1 MNVAPSDPNRRRLR
15 FLVAIASYGRKND
28 SFLRR
33 IIQKYQSMAMEVDVV
48 VLSEAPKDLGSEVGV
63 VVGLPSKNPW
73 SLPFGH
79 KKIFAENLERYDL
92 FAYSEDDMEVTE
104 QNIQAF
110 LQATSALNANEI
122 AGFLRYEIDPSGI
135 WSLPEA
141 HWTYHWKPE
150 SIARRNGYIIGEFTN
165 EHAAFYLLTQA
176 QLRKAIASGGFL
188 RGPCEGHYD
197 MLCTAATDPYT
208 NCGFRKVICLSA
220 LEDFL
225 IHHLPDRY
233 VGQLGLPLSSFKEQ
247 IKTLEAIAARAHPAS
262 TLCGVESKLIH
273 GRWSKS
279 YYEKPAEEL
288 LKMVPANAK
297 TVLSIGCGGGAT
309 ENVLKQRGAKVTA
322 LPLDSVIGAVAARL
336 GVEVI
341 YGSWEECQKQLEGQK
356 FDCVLMANLLYL
368 LPNPGEILRQC
379 ARFVEKDGTLVVG
392 GPNFGRIP
400 ILIRR
405 ALGRWDY
412 RKLRTFVE
420 SGINVSG
427 PAALA
432 KDIRNSGIQA
442 INIKWCGRTQPES
455 IGGSI
460 QMALGRF
467 WADSWILQAWF

>member
-1 MNVAPSDPNRRRLR
+1 MNVTPSDLNHPRLR
-15 FLVAIASYGRKND
+15 FLVAIASYGVKND
-28 SFLRR
+28 AFLRR
-33 IIQKYQSMAMEVDVV
+33 IIQKYQSMPMEVDVV
-48 VLSEAPKDLGSEVGV
+48 VLSEAPKNLGPTVKV
-63 VVGLPSKNPW
+63 IVGLPSSNPW

-79 KKIFAENLERYDL
+79 KKLFAENLERYDL

-110 LQATSALNANEI
+110 LQATSALNADEI
-122 AGFLRYEIDPSGI
+122 AGFLRYEINSSGI

-150 SIARRNGYIIGEFTN
+150 SIARRNGYTIGEFTN

-188 RGPCEGHYD
+188 RDPCEGHYD

-225 IHHLPDRY
+225 IHHLPNRY
-233 VGQLGLPLSSFKEQ
+233 VGQLGLPLSTFKEQ
-247 IKTLEAIAARAHPAS
+247 IKTLEAIAAGTHPAS
-262 TLCGVESKLIH
+262 TLCGVESKVIH

-288 LKMVPANAK
+288 VKMVPADAK
-297 TVLSIGCGGGAT
+297 TVLSIGCGWGT
-309 ENVLKQRGAKVTA
+309 MENVLKQRGAKVTA
-322 LPLDSVIGAVAARL
+322 LPLDSVIGAAAARL
-336 GVEVI
+336 GIEVI
-341 YGSWEECQKQLEGQK
+341 YGSWEECQKKLEGQK

-368 LPNPGEILRQC
+368 FPNPRKILRQC
-379 ARFVEKDGTLVVG
+379 ARFVAKDGTLLVG

-400 ILIRR
+400 ILIKR

-412 RKLRTFVE
+412 RKLRTFAE
-420 SGINVSG
+420 SGISVIG

-432 KDIRNSGIQA
+432 KDIGNSGTQA
-442 INIKWCGRTQPES
+442 VRIRWCSKTQPEGE
-455 IGGSI
+455 GGSLR
-460 QMALGRF
+460 MALGRF
-467 WADSWILQAWF
+467 WAESWILQARF